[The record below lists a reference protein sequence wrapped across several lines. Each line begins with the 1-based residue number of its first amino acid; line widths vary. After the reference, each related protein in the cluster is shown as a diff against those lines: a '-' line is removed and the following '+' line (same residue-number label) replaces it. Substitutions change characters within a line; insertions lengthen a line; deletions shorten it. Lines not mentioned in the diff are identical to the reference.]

1 MAQALRIASIEVASN
16 PDFVKSLVATPT
28 ICWRVAAPFSIRE
41 FINHL
46 DRPSVGMQLT
56 VSRSVRRNQ
65 PHVWNDRSGHLNP
78 VLPIHGLEKWNLAS
92 RVCRTARPEHR
103 ERRRLQ

>member
-16 PDFVKSLVATPT
+16 PDFVKSLAATPT

-46 DRPSVGMQLT
+46 DRPSVGCN
-56 VSRSVRRNQ
+56 RPSVGLFGGTS
-65 PHVWNDRSGHLNP
+65 PMFGTIVLVISTLFFLFTAWRSGTSPAEFAEQLGLN
-78 VLPIHGLEKWNLAS
+78 IANAG
-92 RVCRTARPEHR
+92 
-103 ERRRLQ
+103 